1 MTKENIKLTIDYCI
15 GKNIS
20 EVEPELNSLL
30 DKVITYVLQNYNN
43 SRNVI
48 QYTLGQLDRVHK
60 HIVCVMMTR
69 ILNHVRDLYYKFD
82 KTNKDNDYVNVKWEK
97 KEIDKI
103 LTTAGP
109 HYQGNLCFNEANMPF
124 ANSLSSD
131 ERRKLARYI
140 IDSIQ
145 YYGTNTHWTKDT
157 IENHLLYLA
166 FLYAICKKDSQ
177 MWYMFHFANNF
188 IDRLAT
194 SSEPQAV
201 RDIAETIL
209 MIGHQEGMEAEGYF
223 CAARAY
229 TIQNNPIAGLF
240 YMEVAFKKWQ
250 EQPLAI
256 RYKSSFEVLW
266 QILKLARSISF
277 ASETHLKPIVEYFD
291 ALNPLPY
298 DIISFYH
305 TYLSLMF
312 YSKDVKILDD
322 IADFL
327 DKHREIVYQNLDHS
341 AMPWL
346 SLIFSVKLNFP
357 DANFSRLNPYINA
370 FKSVVSRKGNAM
382 MLDLFDK
389 KNEDIHLK
397 ELMVKLGATRNV
409 EDFSHDN
416 HLAIIFS
423 KSLITKSTLEQD
435 PSKYLLAMMIRA
447 DYTFVKPDILQ
458 NGDFMKA
465 KFRDINGAKYSLP
478 IEDTEVLK
486 YLMQLDCDD
495 EILWI
500 GKGISSLHFMA
511 FIQNRFSFGDLSLFA
526 KVNITEL
533 QSNIIRFLYY
543 ERDVKKPG
551 EPIYTKDIS
560 ELEQEA
566 KNLKNNLSDCQIIVS
581 NNASRLLLVKD
592 MDVAAYPHQLLIDQ
606 NKNDFI
612 GSILPTCNIISTEVL
627 IKTNFE
633 EPFHEHPSCAFWSP
647 LNCEEFTF
655 EVIRSKLEDIFTTY
669 NFVCNE
675 QNIPDRH
682 IDAEINIACAHGGAD
697 ISDTQWFYS
706 DDKPIVETNK
716 IIGKGKLLILFV
728 CHSGSFTRQNYDNA
742 MHTLIKRY
750 IRVGYSSIIAPMWSL
765 NTEILPTWLSIFMK
779 EVMNG
784 QFVIDALFK
793 ANMVVKEKY
802 ICPEVYACLHLFGNP
817 FLRIAEKPILEISK
831 EKYK

>member
-1 MTKENIKLTIDYCI
+1 
-15 GKNIS
+15 
-20 EVEPELNSLL
+20 
-30 DKVITYVLQNYNN
+30 
-43 SRNVI
+43 
-48 QYTLGQLDRVHK
+48 
-60 HIVCVMMTR
+60 
-69 ILNHVRDLYYKFD
+69 
-82 KTNKDNDYVNVKWEK
+82 
-97 KEIDKI
+97 
-103 LTTAGP
+103 
-109 HYQGNLCFNEANMPF
+109 
-124 ANSLSSD
+124 
-131 ERRKLARYI
+131 
-140 IDSIQ
+140 
-145 YYGTNTHWTKDT
+145 
-157 IENHLLYLA
+157 
-166 FLYAICKKDSQ
+166 
-177 MWYMFHFANNF
+177 
-188 IDRLAT
+188 
-194 SSEPQAV
+194 
-201 RDIAETIL
+201 
-209 MIGHQEGMEAEGYF
+209 
-223 CAARAY
+223 
-229 TIQNNPIAGLF
+229 
-240 YMEVAFKKWQ
+240 
-250 EQPLAI
+250 
-256 RYKSSFEVLW
+256 
-266 QILKLARSISF
+266 
-277 ASETHLKPIVEYFD
+277 
-291 ALNPLPY
+291 
-298 DIISFYH
+298 
-305 TYLSLMF
+305 
-312 YSKDVKILDD
+312 
-322 IADFL
+322 
-327 DKHREIVYQNLDHS
+327 
-341 AMPWL
+341 
-346 SLIFSVKLNFP
+346 
-357 DANFSRLNPYINA
+357 
-370 FKSVVSRKGNAM
+370 
-382 MLDLFDK
+382 
-389 KNEDIHLK
+389 
-397 ELMVKLGATRNV
+397 
-409 EDFSHDN
+409 
-416 HLAIIFS
+416 
-423 KSLITKSTLEQD
+423 
-435 PSKYLLAMMIRA
+435 MMIRA